1 MIENVGKN
9 STLTTKVTFLEVW
22 EPQRELKMELKKEKL
37 HPLIPEMSLRSRSE
51 EFGQLIFYWICL
63 ESFLL

>member
-9 STLTTKVTFLEVW
+9 STLTVKVTFLEVW

-37 HPLIPEMSLRSRSE
+37 HPLIPGMFLRSRSE
-51 EFGQLIFYWICL
+51 EFGH
-63 ESFLL
+63 